1 MENNEY
7 GNDFISLTDS
17 EGNEYNFEL
26 LDRLETEDG
35 EYVALLPVY
44 DDPQETLDDN
54 GELVIVKVV
63 EENGEEYYENIDD
76 DDEYDTVA
84 DAFLIK
90 NGNLFLGQRRN
101 IRMNWVE
108 DTYVASD
115 GKNTYHYAWNV
126 YNVNFSNTAIV
137 PILQAS
143 IDKAEALIDEQGG
156 YMFD

>member
-84 DAFLIK
+84 DAFIA
-90 NGNLFLGQRRN
+90 R
-101 IRMNWVE
+101 
-108 DTYVASD
+108 
-115 GKNTYHYAWNV
+115 
-126 YNVNFSNTAIV
+126 
-137 PILQAS
+137 LQ
-143 IDKAEALIDEQGG
+143 DLYDIDEQ
-156 YMFD
+156 